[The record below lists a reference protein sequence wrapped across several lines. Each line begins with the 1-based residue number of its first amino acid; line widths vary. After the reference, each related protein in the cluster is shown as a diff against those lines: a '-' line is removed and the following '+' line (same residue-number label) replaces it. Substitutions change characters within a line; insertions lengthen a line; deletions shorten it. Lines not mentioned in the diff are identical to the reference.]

1 MTVRIAINGFGRVGR
16 SALRVIEEQGQ
27 DLEVVAVND
36 LASPEQL
43 VNLTKYDS
51 VLGRFPADLSLEDN
65 YLVVGDRRIR
75 LVAEKDPAALPWDE
89 LGVDIILECTGFFRT
104 KAAAGKHLEAGAKK
118 VIVSAPGRDMD
129 ATLVLG
135 INDSVYDPAS
145 HSVVS
150 NASCTTNCLAPLVK
164 VLDEQFGIVEGLM
177 TTIHAYTGDQRLHD
191 APHKDPRRARAAAVN
206 IVPTS
211 TGAAK
216 GIGSVIPE
224 IAGKLDGFA
233 LRVPTIT
240 GSATDLTI
248 TVSQTGVSVED
259 VNAAFAQAAE
269 GPLAGVLAYNTDPI
283 VSTDIIGDPHAVIF
297 DAPLTKVIG
306 NTVKVL
312 GWYDNEY
319 GYSSRLVETA
329 VFIGNQL

>member
-104 KAAAGKHLEAGAKK
+104 KEAAGKHLEAGAKK